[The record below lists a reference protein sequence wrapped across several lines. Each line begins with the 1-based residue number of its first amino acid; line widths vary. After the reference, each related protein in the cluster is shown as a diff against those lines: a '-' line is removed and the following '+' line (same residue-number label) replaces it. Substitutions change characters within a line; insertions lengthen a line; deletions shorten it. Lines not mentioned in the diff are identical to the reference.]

1 MSPKLLGAQIDLRQS
16 GDLLR
21 FVSNTAERVGELI
34 KEIDDVLKSKLLA
47 GAGTQR
53 QAPVCQLPSVR
64 QKVQET
70 PESVVESCDTRQ
82 ESPV

>member
-21 FVSNTAERVGELI
+21 FVSNTAERVEELI

-47 GAGTQR
+47 GAGRGLRGRLQFASSHVFGR
-53 QAPVCQLPSVR
+53 KFKRLL
-64 QKVQET
+64 KV
-70 PESVVESCDTRQ
+70 P
-82 ESPV
+82 